1 MFSLID
7 RISMKQSECGRAS
20 PQYQLW
26 YQSEDEGGLRASLDW
41 FLLKSKQ
48 RKINWKFL
56 PSISEIW
63 EEIDA
68 RSISITRGLHLA
80 STLTQSWV
88 KYEEIFTTRG
98 FLLNYK
104 SVQSYP
110 HHHTT
115 PPHLD
120 REAGRAL

>member
-63 EEIDA
+63 VEIDA
-68 RSISITRGLHLA
+68 RSISITTALHLPG
-80 STLTQSWV
+80 SQH
-88 KYEEIFTTRG
+88 
-98 FLLNYK
+98 
-104 SVQSYP
+104 SYP
-110 HHHTT
+110 ELGQIS
-115 PPHLD
+115 LD
-120 REAGRAL
+120 SFQGEQLGEI